1 MELFEKLG
9 ITGVLAEGLTKVG
22 ITVPTEIQTQVI
34 PSALKG
40 KDIVGQ
46 SATGTGKTIAYL
58 LPLIQRLDASQRQ
71 VQAIILAPTHE
82 LAIQIYRQVELLA
95 KNSSLAITAAPIIG
109 TANIARQ
116 IETLKEKPHIIVGSS
131 GRILE
136 LIQKKKINTQT
147 IKTIVLDEVDR
158 LVDDNNWDSVKAVVK
173 TTMKDRQM
181 LMFSATIK
189 PATLDRVKQM
199 TETVEII
206 TATSQVEVPPN
217 ISHWYLLA
225 DQRDKFE
232 VFRKLLVSLK
242 APRGLV
248 FINKSE
254 AIETTL
260 AKLNYH
266 GIKSAGIYGTSGQAD
281 RKKAMEDFRSGKVQ
295 LLVASDLAARGLDIP
310 DIGYI
315 FNLEL
320 PEEPQIYLHRSGRT
334 GRAGKSGSTISIV
347 TRQEAGLISRI
358 EKELKIT
365 ITAKYLTRGTIR
377 DGAPAVKFAK
387 KRVENKKRISPK
399 K

>member
-9 ITGVLAEGLTKVG
+9 ITAALAEGLAKVG
-22 ITVPTEIQTQVI
+22 ITVPTAIQTQVI
-34 PSALKG
+34 PLALKG

-58 LPLIQRLDASQRQ
+58 LPLIEKLDISQRQ

-95 KNSSLAITAAPIIG
+95 KNSSLAVTAAPVIG

-136 LIQKKKINTQT
+136 LVQKKKINTQT
-147 IKTIVLDEVDR
+147 IKTLVLDEVDR
-158 LVDDNNWDSVKAVVK
+158 LLDDNNWDSVKAVVK

-266 GIKSAGIYGTSGQAD
+266 GIKAAGICGTSFQAD
-281 RKKAMEDFRSGKVQ
+281 RKRAMEDFRSGKVQ

-358 EKELKIT
+358 EKEFKIT
-365 ITAKYLTRGTIR
+365 ITAKYLIRGTIR

-387 KRVENKKRISPK
+387 RRVENKKK
-399 K
+399 D